1 MPLPEIPRDR
11 SADFPQS
18 LLREVSRRGAEFAG
32 LLRDLAP
39 AAALAA
45 LVVGGLALG
54 LGHPGENRADAGA
67 VLRPRAGRA
76 LGLRSLSQS

>member
-54 LGHPGENRADAGA
+54 LGIPVKT
-67 VLRPRAGRA
+67 VLMLA
-76 LGLRSLSQS
+76 LFCGLALAALSGSDL